1 MEKILFMTTSSNWP
15 LTDGKRQRTWFLLEA
30 LSKTYI
36 VDVLLI
42 SYQKDKDEFNITT
55 SMVNELFFVNM
66 SNLGLSKINIPN
78 VLLSKKNRI
87 QKGLFFEELNDFFY
101 KLFNKNKYTFLFS
114 RYLQPL
120 LFLNIPR
127 EIKVICDIDDV
138 YFETQQSK
146 IDNEKNFKNKLKLK
160 ILYYLELKKIKSKL
174 NRIDIPIIVKETDR
188 KFYGLNTASCLP
200 NLPFSFFINK
210 ENLIID
216 KNNETKPAKLVFGFI
231 GKLSY
236 GPNYKGLIDFI
247 NSVWNSFVENN
258 SHAELLI
265 AGSGEIP
272 QKLSE
277 VINSSKNIDLMGFIE
292 TTELF
297 WDKIS
302 VLVVP
307 IAEGG
312 GSNIK
317 IAEAFIYGKK
327 VIAHPFASR
336 GYDGFVESGH
346 LILPKDIDS
355 WIKAISSARI
365 SSSEEVDHLIREAKF
380 YFDLEQWNEK
390 LNSIISS

>member
-1 MEKILFMTTSSNWP
+1 MERILFITTSSNWP

-30 LSKTYI
+30 LSKKYS

-42 SYQKDKDEFNITT
+42 GYQKDQHEFNTTT
-55 SMVNELFFVNM
+55 SSVNELFFVNM
-66 SNLGLSKINIPN
+66 NNLGLSKISLPHFLI
-78 VLLSKKNRI
+78 SKKQRI
-87 QKGLFFEELNDFFY
+87 QKKIFFDDLNDFFCNLY
-101 KLFNKNKYTFLFS
+101 LHNKYTFLFS

-120 LFLNIPR
+120 LFLNIPK

-216 KNNETKPAKLVFGFI
+216 KNNETKLAKLVFGFI

-236 GPNYKGLIDFI
+236 GPNYKGLIHFI
-247 NSVWNSFVENN
+247 DSVWKSFVEDN
-258 SHAELLI
+258 SNAELVI

-272 QKLSE
+272 NQLRVK
-277 VINSSKNIDLMGFIE
+277 VTSSKNIDLIGFVE
-292 TTELF
+292 TPELF

-302 VLVVP
+302 VLIVP
-307 IAEGG
+307 VAEGG

-317 IAEAFIYGKK
+317 IAEAFMNGKR

-336 GYDGFVESGH
+336 GYDDFIESGY
-346 LILPKDIDS
+346 LILPKDIDG
-355 WIKAISSARI
+355 WIKAISSARL
-365 SSSEEVDHLIREAKF
+365 SSSEEVDYLIQKAKF
-380 YFDLEQWNEK
+380 YFDLDQWDEK
-390 LNSIISS
+390 LNSIISY

>member
-1 MEKILFMTTSSNWP
+1 
-15 LTDGKRQRTWFLLEA
+15 
-30 LSKTYI
+30 
-36 VDVLLI
+36 
-42 SYQKDKDEFNITT
+42 
-55 SMVNELFFVNM
+55 
-66 SNLGLSKINIPN
+66 
-78 VLLSKKNRI
+78 
-87 QKGLFFEELNDFFY
+87 
-101 KLFNKNKYTFLFS
+101 
-114 RYLQPL
+114 
-120 LFLNIPR
+120 LNIPK

-216 KNNETKPAKLVFGFI
+216 KNNETKLAKLVFGFI

-236 GPNYKGLIDFI
+236 GPNYKGLIHFI
-247 NSVWNSFVENN
+247 DSVWKSFVEDN
-258 SHAELLI
+258 SNAELVI

-272 QKLSE
+272 NQLRVK
-277 VINSSKNIDLMGFIE
+277 VTSSKNIDLIGFVE
-292 TTELF
+292 TPELF

-302 VLVVP
+302 VLIVP
-307 IAEGG
+307 VAEGG

-317 IAEAFIYGKK
+317 IAEAFMNGKR

-336 GYDGFVESGH
+336 GYDDFIESGY
-346 LILPKDIDS
+346 LILPKDIDG
-355 WIKAISSARI
+355 WIKAISSARL
-365 SSSEEVDHLIREAKF
+365 SSSEEVDYLIQKAKF
-380 YFDLEQWNEK
+380 YFDLDQWDEK
-390 LNSIISS
+390 LNSIISY

>member
-1 MEKILFMTTSSNWP
+1 MDRILFTTTSSNWP

-30 LSKTYI
+30 LSKKYS

-42 SYQKDKDEFNITT
+42 GYQKDQHEFNTIT
-55 SMVNELFFVNM
+55 SSVNELFFVNM
-66 SNLGLSKINIPN
+66 NNLGLSKISLPHFLI
-78 VLLSKKNRI
+78 SKKQRI
-87 QKGLFFEELNDFFY
+87 QKKIFFDNLNDFFCNLY
-101 KLFNKNKYTFLFS
+101 LHNKYTFLFS

-120 LFLNIPR
+120 LFLNIPK

-138 YFETQQSK
+138 YFETQKSK
-146 IDNEKNFKNKLKLK
+146 IDNEKNFKKKLKLK
-160 ILYYLELKKIKSKL
+160 MLYYLELKKIKSKL

-236 GPNYKGLIDFI
+236 GPNYKGLIHFI
-247 NSVWNSFVENN
+247 DSVWKSFVEDN
-258 SHAELLI
+258 SNAELVI

-272 QKLSE
+272 NQLRVK
-277 VINSSKNIDLMGFIE
+277 VTSSKNIDLMGFVE
-292 TTELF
+292 TPELF

-302 VLVVP
+302 VLIVP
-307 IAEGG
+307 VAEGG

-317 IAEAFIYGKK
+317 IAEAFMNGKR
-327 VIAHPFASR
+327 VIAHQFASR
-336 GYDGFVESGH
+336 GYDDFIESGY
-346 LILPKDIDS
+346 LILPKDIDG
-355 WIKAISSARI
+355 WIKEISSARL
-365 SSSEEVDHLIREAKF
+365 SSSEEVDYLIQKAKF
-380 YFDLEQWNEK
+380 YFDINQWNDK
-390 LNSIISS
+390 LNTIISS

>member
-1 MEKILFMTTSSNWP
+1 MERILFMTTSSNWP

-30 LSKTYI
+30 LSKKYI

-42 SYQKDKDEFNITT
+42 SYQKDKDEFNITN
-55 SMVNELFFVNM
+55 SSVNELFFVNIP
-66 SNLGLSKINIPN
+66 NLGLSNINLPN
-78 VLLSKKNRI
+78 VLLSRKQRNQKKI
-87 QKGLFFEELNDFFY
+87 FFDDLNNFFCNLY
-101 KLFNKNKYTFLFS
+101 VLNKYKFLFS

-120 LFLNIPR
+120 LFLNIPK

-146 IDNEKNFKNKLKLK
+146 IGNEKNFKHKLKLK
-160 ILYYLELKKIKSKL
+160 ILYYLQLKKIKGIL
-174 NRIDIPIIVKETDR
+174 NRIDIPIIVKEIDR
-188 KFYGLNTASCLP
+188 KYYGLNDAYFLH
-200 NLPFSFFINK
+200 NLPFSYYTKNIKLN
-210 ENLIID
+210 ID
-216 KNNETKPAKLVFGFI
+216 KHKEINSEKLVFGFI

-236 GPNYKGLIDFI
+236 GPNYKGLIQFI
-247 NSVWNSFVENN
+247 DIVWNSIIENN

-277 VINSSKNIDLMGFIE
+277 VINSSKNIDLIGFVE
-292 TTELF
+292 TPELF
-297 WDKIS
+297 WNKIS
-302 VLVVP
+302 VLIVP

-336 GYDGFVESGH
+336 GYDGFLESGH

-365 SSSEEVDHLIREAKF
+365 SSSEEVDHLIQKAKF
-380 YFDLEQWNEK
+380 YFDLDQWNEK

>member
-1 MEKILFMTTSSNWP
+1 MERILFITTSSNWP

-30 LSKTYI
+30 LSKKYS

-42 SYQKDKDEFNITT
+42 SYQKDKGEFNITT
-55 SMVNELFFVNM
+55 SSVNELFFVNM
-66 SNLGLSKINIPN
+66 SNLGLSKISLPN
-78 VLLSKKNRI
+78 FLLSNKQRI
-87 QKGLFFEELNDFFY
+87 QKKIFFDELNNFFY
-101 KLFNKNKYTFLFS
+101 KLYNKNKYTFLFS

-120 LFLNIPR
+120 MFLNIPK
-127 EIKVICDIDDV
+127 EVKVICDVDDV

-146 IDNEKNFKNKLKLK
+146 IGNEKDFKKKLKLK
-160 ILYYLELKKIKSKL
+160 ILYYLELKKIKSIL
-174 NRIDIPIIVKETDR
+174 NRIDIPIIVKETDS
-188 KFYGLNTASCLP
+188 KFYGLNTASCLS

-210 ENLIID
+210 QNLAEEYTKKILTD
-216 KNNETKPAKLVFGFI
+216 KLIFGFI

-236 GPNYKGLIDFI
+236 GPNYSGLIDFI

-258 SHAELLI
+258 SQVKLLI

-272 QKLSE
+272 QKLIE
-277 VINSSKNIDLMGFIE
+277 VINPSKNIDLIGFVE
-292 TTELF
+292 TPELF

-307 IAEGG
+307 VAEGG

-317 IAEAFIYGKK
+317 IAEAFIHGKK

-336 GYDGFVESGH
+336 GYNDFVESGH

-355 WIKAISSARI
+355 WIKAISSSRI
-365 SSSEEVDHLIREAKF
+365 SSSEEVDHLIQKAKF
-380 YFDLEQWNEK
+380 YFDLDQWNEK

>member
-1 MEKILFMTTSSNWP
+1 MERILFITTSSNWP

-30 LSKTYI
+30 LSRKYS
-36 VDVLLI
+36 VDILLI
-42 SYQKDKDEFNITT
+42 SYQKDKDEFNVTN
-55 SMVNELFFVNM
+55 SSVNELFFVNM
-66 SNLGLSKINIPN
+66 SNLGLSKISLPN
-78 VLLSKKNRI
+78 FLLSKKQRI
-87 QKGLFFEELNDFFY
+87 QKKIFFDELNDFFY
-101 KLFNKNKYTFLFS
+101 KLYNKNKYTFLFS

-120 LFLNIPR
+120 LFFNIPK
-127 EIKVICDIDDV
+127 EVKVICDVDDV

-146 IDNEKNFKNKLKLK
+146 IGNEKDFKKKLKLK
-160 ILYYLELKKIKSKL
+160 ILYYLELKKIKSIL
-174 NRIDIPIIVKETDR
+174 NRIDIPIIVKETDS
-188 KFYGLNTASCLP
+188 KFYGLNTASCLS

-210 ENLIID
+210 QNLAEEDNKKILTD
-216 KNNETKPAKLVFGFI
+216 KLIFGFI

-236 GPNYKGLIDFI
+236 GPNYLGLIDFI

-258 SHAELLI
+258 SQVKLLI

-272 QKLSE
+272 QKLIE
-277 VINSSKNIDLMGFIE
+277 VINYSKNIDLMGFVE
-292 TTELF
+292 TPELF

-380 YFDLEQWNEK
+380 YFDLDQWNEK

>member
-1 MEKILFMTTSSNWP
+1 MERILFITTSSNWP

-30 LSKTYI
+30 LSKKYS

-42 SYQKDKDEFNITT
+42 GYQKDQYEFNTTT
-55 SMVNELFFVNM
+55 SSVNELFFVNM
-66 SNLGLSKINIPN
+66 NNLGLSKISLPHFLI
-78 VLLSKKNRI
+78 SKKQRI
-87 QKGLFFEELNDFFY
+87 QKKIFFDDLNDFFCNLY
-101 KLFNKNKYTFLFS
+101 LHNKYTFLFS

-120 LFLNIPR
+120 LFLNIPK

-138 YFETQQSK
+138 YFETQKSK
-146 IDNEKNFKNKLKLK
+146 IDNEKNFKKKLKLK
-160 ILYYLELKKIKSKL
+160 MLYYLELKKIKSKL

-216 KNNETKPAKLVFGFI
+216 KNNETKLAKLVFGFI

-236 GPNYKGLIDFI
+236 GPNYKGLIHFI
-247 NSVWNSFVENN
+247 DSVWKSFVEDN
-258 SHAELLI
+258 SNAELVI

-272 QKLSE
+272 NQLRVK
-277 VINSSKNIDLMGFIE
+277 VTSSKNIDLMGFVE
-292 TTELF
+292 TPELF

-302 VLVVP
+302 VLIVP
-307 IAEGG
+307 VAEGG

-317 IAEAFIYGKK
+317 IAEAFMNGKR

-336 GYDGFVESGH
+336 GYDDFIESGY
-346 LILPKDIDS
+346 LILPKDIDG
-355 WIKAISSARI
+355 WIKAISSARL
-365 SSSEEVDHLIREAKF
+365 SSSEEVDYLIQKAKF
-380 YFDLEQWNEK
+380 YFDLDQWDEK
-390 LNSIISS
+390 LNSIISY